1 MRRKIAISLG
11 ILLTILYPTVFFLFG
26 KQSVKITGWSLD
38 YYEVKSKKWNC
49 KDTSLLFDK
58 EGKLYEVEFDLP
70 YEGEFLGFRQDDNPE
85 KVIAKWGKP
94 SEVEEYATRGY
105 KDEVDRYKYLIYK
118 RDGGEIQFEFASYG
132 FKEGHPYELKTISFD
147 KVNPPLP
154 KGIKMGMSREEVM
167 RILGKP
173 DSSSDFKDV
182 LIMPFLFALSYLIGS
197 FWTAF
202 LVDFLPRG
210 RKRAHKIFLFLMSS
224 FIALII
230 FACCRFSLLNFEQ
243 LLKGGGFSK
252 IFSFFPPEE
261 DIYAKFIFPFLG
273 FFLIPSLLMGG
284 LFTWLEYGPKKKPI
298 LHISVIVLLS
308 ILFAFFLTF
317 PTRLYTVSF
326 YPLPFKTALFLAF
339 KSVLLPMLRI
349 ASYPLLLAIWF
360 SSLRSNQSE
369 T

>member
-26 KQSVKITGWSLD
+26 KKSVKITGWSFD
-38 YYEVKSKKWNC
+38 YFEEKSKKWNC

-70 YEGEFLGFRQDDNPE
+70 DEGEFLGFRRDDNPE

-105 KDEVDRYKYLIYK
+105 KEEVDRYKYLIYK

-132 FKEGHPYELKTISFD
+132 FKEGHHYELKTISFD

-210 RKRAHKIFLFLMSS
+210 RKELTKSFSFLCPHSSPSSSSPAPRLPSLYLKSFLKKEIYQKSPPTSHLSPKMSS
-224 FIALII
+224 
-230 FACCRFSLLNFEQ
+230 S
-243 LLKGGGFSK
+243 
-252 IFSFFPPEE
+252 
-261 DIYAKFIFPFLG
+261 
-273 FFLIPSLLMGG
+273 PS
-284 LFTWLEYGPKKKPI
+284 Y
-298 LHISVIVLLS
+298 
-308 ILFAFFLTF
+308 
-317 PTRLYTVSF
+317 
-326 YPLPFKTALFLAF
+326 
-339 KSVLLPMLRI
+339 
-349 ASYPLLLAIWF
+349 
-360 SSLRSNQSE
+360 
-369 T
+369 

>member
-11 ILLTILYPTVFFLFG
+11 ILFTILYPAIVFLFG
-26 KQSVKITGWSLD
+26 KQSVKITGWSFD
-38 YYEVKSKKWNC
+38 YFEVKSKKWNC
-49 KDTSLLFDK
+49 KDTSLLFD
-58 EGKLYEVEFDLP
+58 ENGRLYEVEFDLP

-105 KDEVDRYKYLIYK
+105 KNEINRYKYLIYK
-118 RDGGEIQFEFASYG
+118 RDGGEIKFEFASYG
-132 FKEGHPYELKTISFD
+132 FKEGHPYELQTISFD

-154 KGIKMGMSREEVM
+154 RGIKMGMSREEVM

-173 DSSSDFKDV
+173 DSSSVWEDI
-182 LIMPFLFALSYLIGS
+182 LIMPFLVALSYLIGS

-202 LVDFLPRG
+202 LVDFLSRG
-210 RKRAHKIFLFLMSS
+210 RTRAHKIFLFLMSS

-230 FACCRFSLLNFEQ
+230 FACTSASFSLFKEFLEEGN
-243 LLKGGGFSK
+243 LSK
-252 IFSFFPPEE
+252 IATHLPFESIDVFF
-261 DIYAKFIFPFLG
+261 AL
-273 FFLIPSLLMGG
+273 LLVLPSLILGG

-308 ILFAFFLTF
+308 ILFAFFLSF
-317 PTRLYTVSF
+317 PTHLYTVSF
-326 YPLPFKTALFLAF
+326 YPIPFKATLFLAF
-339 KSVLLPMLRI
+339 KSISLPMLRI